1 MTTDQ
6 PQALLL
12 EVIRTQLQM
21 EAATTPKRPGDE
33 RSLGMM
39 DCTVWLLQEWQGAG
53 GGRAARRAENLAQG
67 TYRLSMTLNISCPN
81 CALNFPLVAGLNE
94 ADAKRYAALMGELPP
109 ALAKPL
115 TQYLALFKPAKT
127 GLTWSRALMLLGEL
141 LPDIRRGQVRRN
153 GRDWPA
159 PADYWSLAIQTMLE
173 QRDKL
178 TLPMRNHGYL
188 YSILSGLADRTEAA
202 QEQRVEA
209 AR

>member
-1 MTTDQ
+1 
-6 PQALLL
+6 
-12 EVIRTQLQM
+12 
-21 EAATTPKRPGDE
+21 
-33 RSLGMM
+33 
-39 DCTVWLLQEWQGAG
+39 
-53 GGRAARRAENLAQG
+53 
-67 TYRLSMTLNISCPN
+67 MTLNISCPN

-127 GLTWSRALMLLGEL
+127 GLTWSRALKLLGEL

-209 AR
+209 ARAHRPLTGGMATIGQAIQSQIVGLEQMIASTPDGPAKESLERQAAALRRGGNE

>member
-1 MTTDQ
+1 
-6 PQALLL
+6 
-12 EVIRTQLQM
+12 
-21 EAATTPKRPGDE
+21 
-33 RSLGMM
+33 
-39 DCTVWLLQEWQGAG
+39 
-53 GGRAARRAENLAQG
+53 
-67 TYRLSMTLNISCPN
+67 MTLNISCPN

-127 GLTWSRALMLLGEL
+127 GLTWSRALKLLGEL

-178 TLPMRNHGYL
+178 TLPMLDPLRPGGPHRGRTGAARGGGPGAPPAHRRHGYDRP
-188 YSILSGLADRTEAA
+188 GDPVADCGAGANDREYAGRPGEGKPGAA
-202 QEQRVEA
+202 GGGA
-209 AR
+209 PARGE